1 MMSARAIRVA
11 GLAAMLLIASIVG
24 GRGVATAGGAGC
36 HSQVI
41 SDERGTTVTVVGFCF
56 EPTVLRVE
64 VGEPVTWTNEDLA
77 SHTVSGVNGVWGS
90 YDQFGQG
97 ASVTERFDLAGVY
110 PYWCA
115 LHPSML
121 GTVVVED
128 SAGATAAA
136 PGSDGSGIGTGA
148 MGAIAGV
155 TLTSV
160 GMVAWRRRPSLMSR
174 SG

>member
-1 MMSARAIRVA
+1 MTSARAIRVA
-11 GLAAMLLIASIVG
+11 GLTALLLIASIVG
-24 GRGVATAGGAGC
+24 GREIARAGGGGC

-64 VGEPVTWTNEDLA
+64 VGESVTWTNEDDA
-77 SHTVSGVNGVWGS
+77 AHTVSGVNSVWGS

-97 ASVTERFDLAGVY
+97 ASVTERFDEAGVY

-128 SAGATAAA
+128 GVGTTVATI
-136 PGSDGSGIGTGA
+136 GGDSSGIGPGA
-148 MGAIAGV
+148 LGAIAGAM
-155 TLTSV
+155 LTSV
-160 GMVAWRRRPSLMSR
+160 GMVAWKRRPSLMSR

>member
-1 MMSARAIRVA
+1 MTSARAIRIT
-11 GLAAMLLIASIVG
+11 GLTALLLIASIIG
-24 GRGVATAGGAGC
+24 SRGVAMAGGGGC
-36 HSQVI
+36 YSQVI
-41 SDERGTTVTVVGFCF
+41 SDERGTTVTMTGSCF

-64 VGEPVTWTNEDLA
+64 AGESVTWTNEDSA
-77 SHTVSGVNGVWGS
+77 PHTVSGVNGVWGS
-90 YDQFGQG
+90 YDQFEQG
-97 ASVTERFDLAGVY
+97 ASVTEQFDEPGVY

-128 SAGATAAA
+128 GGGATVAAT
-136 PGSDGSGIGTGA
+136 GGDGSGVGPGA
-148 MGAIAGV
+148 LGAVAGV
-155 TLTSV
+155 MLTSI